1 MVHILSSKPSR
12 AGRTGAALSAASRG
26 KRGAAP
32 GVSSA
37 LTGHRLDQS
46 SSSQTY
52 QMERYE
58 FRLLWRANRFL
69 PRQPAGGLGTR
80 AGGELASRSA
90 KDEDAP

>member
-1 MVHILSSKPSR
+1 MAVRGRQLADRTSLDSR
-12 AGRTGAALSAASRG
+12 EPRECSGAAS
-26 KRGAAP
+26 

-69 PRQPAGGLGTR
+69 PRQSAGGLGTR